1 MREVDRPAAFLYA
14 RLALAQMPRILGMED
29 REEGSPTFGCF
40 DRYYWHYRFLDFPNA
55 RFQEAVALL
64 ALLVRFPFD
73 GNRYFDHPLVQ
84 RWVEGG
90 IRFWIRT
97 RNRDGSTNEG
107 YPFERGFCPTAM
119 SFWAVTEALRL
130 RGAPPPGELITTARW
145 LARHDNPE
153 VSNQMAAAG
162 AALHN
167 YYLLSGDE
175 RFHAAAK
182 AKFKRLLVSQDS
194 QGFFPEYGGPD
205 LGYHSLTLSLLA
217 RYYKNSKDPAVLA
230 ALQRGIA
237 TAEARVREN
246 GSFEYVTATRQT
258 QFLYPYAFAVM
269 GSDVVRRHL
278 SGLNRDEVVQ
288 PGWLDD
294 RYVSVL
300 ATDYLMTYL
309 ELTGC
314 S

>member
-1 MREVDRPAAFLYA
+1 MIEGAQLY
-14 RLALAQMPRILGMED
+14 RTLALAEVPRILGMAD

-40 DRYYWHYRFLDFPNA
+40 DRYYWHYRFLDFPNV
-55 RFQEAVALL
+55 RFQEAVVLL
-64 ALLVRFPFD
+64 ALLVRFPFPE
-73 GNRYFDHPLVQ
+73 NRYFDHPAVR
-84 RWVEGG
+84 RWVLAG
-90 IRFWIRT
+90 IHFWLRS
-97 RNRDGSTNEG
+97 RNRDGSTNEA

-130 RGAPPPGELITTARW
+130 LGDSPAPGLRTTASW
-145 LARHDNPE
+145 LIRRDNPE

-162 AALHN
+162 AALYN

-175 RFHAAAK
+175 RSQAAARV
-182 AKFKRLLVSQDS
+182 KFGRLLGAQDPS
-194 QGFFPEYGGPD
+194 GFFPEYGGRD

-217 RYYKNSKDPAVLA
+217 RYYKNSKDPAVLV

-237 TAEARVREN
+237 VAEAHVRGN
-246 GSFEYVTATRQT
+246 GSFEYDVSTRQT
-258 QFLYPYAFAVM
+258 QFLYPYAFALT

-278 SGLNRDEVVQ
+278 SGLERDEVIQ

-294 RYVSVL
+294 RYVSPL
-300 ATDYLMTYL
+300 ATDYLMAYL
-309 ELTGC
+309 ELAGC